1 MALRGNLLICSDS
14 EFICVFRNF
23 TRDSGGGTSR
33 RRFCPFRGSSSF
45 ARLRPYTGCSVLFC
59 SFEDRGMRF
68 LSVLFCISGEFRE
81 NHGLSSSLS
90 AGFQPGLA
98 ALRRQQSS
106 APVSVTELLGS
117 AQRFPVLGLG
127 PACLFLGS
135 AQSGCFWVQPRTVPV
150 RFSPTGSVSVRSNRF
165 GSVQF
170 RFDRFGLADWFG
182 QVCPVWSRMTGLV
195 LKAGSVQF

>member
-1 MALRGNLLICSDS
+1 MRGNLLICSDS

-98 ALRRQQSS
+98 ALRRQPSS
-106 APVSVTELLGS
+106 ARFCHGTSGLCPAVSCFGPWPSVSVH
-117 AQRFPVLGLG
+117 GL
-127 PACLFLGS
+127 C
-135 AQSGCFWVQPRTVPV
+135 QSGCFWVQPGTVSV
-150 RFSPTGSVSVRSNRF
+150 QFGLTGSVRFTFGSVGSVRSVRFDRLVRSGSVQKSWF
-165 GSVQF
+165 GSV
-170 RFDRFGLADWFG
+170 
-182 QVCPVWSRMTGLV
+182 
-195 LKAGSVQF
+195 